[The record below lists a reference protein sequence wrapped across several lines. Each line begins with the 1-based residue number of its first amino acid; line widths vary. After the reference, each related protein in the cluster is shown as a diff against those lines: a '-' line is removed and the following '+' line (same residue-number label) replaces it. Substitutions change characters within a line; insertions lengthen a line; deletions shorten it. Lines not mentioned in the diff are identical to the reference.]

1 MATTTMLNAVQTA
14 SPTYSNPITLRG
26 PLFSYGVTVAG
37 TGTVTATVVLQWC
50 NDGTNWKTFATFSMS
65 GTTTVTDGD
74 VYSAPYGLIRSGV
87 TAISGTG
94 AAVTDTL
101 NVP

>member
-1 MATTTMLNAVQTA
+1 MATTTMLNAVATA
-14 SPTYSNPITLRG
+14 SPTYSDPQTLRS
-26 PLFSYGVTVAG
+26 PNFSYGVKVAG
-37 TGTVTATVVLQWC
+37 TGAVTATVILQWC
-50 NDGTNWKTFATFSMS
+50 NDGSSWKTFATFSLS
-65 GTTTVTDGD
+65 GTTTALDGD
-74 VYSAPYGLIRSGV
+74 VYSAAYQYIRSGV